1 MIYSSC
7 NSKSQ
12 RTFKPKYKND
22 CMTDADQ
29 ATVGHLLE
37 IHAIFKAKVSE
48 TQLGYCSPTGL
59 QSDGV
64 LLLQWWTTTSGK
76 RPGVATVMGN
86 LLSRNDGTAQGLFSI
101 HEWCFSKLEIML
113 LFKSLLGFLP

>member
-22 CMTDADQ
+22 CVTDADQ

-37 IHAIFKAKVSE
+37 IHIIFKAKASAPAAVR
-48 TQLGYCSPTGL
+48 
-59 QSDGV
+59 
-64 LLLQWWTTTSGK
+64 TTARGK

-86 LLSRNDGTAQGLFSI
+86 LLSRNDGCAQGLFPV
-101 HEWCFSKLEIML
+101 HEWSFSKLEIML
-113 LFKSLLGFLP
+113 LFKSLLSFLS